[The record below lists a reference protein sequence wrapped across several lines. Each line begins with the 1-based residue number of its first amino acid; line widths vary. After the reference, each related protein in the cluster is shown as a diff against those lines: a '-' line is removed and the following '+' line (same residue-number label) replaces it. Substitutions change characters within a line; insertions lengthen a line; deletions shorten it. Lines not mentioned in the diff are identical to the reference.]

1 VSADASHHRT
11 NLQQSIAEIDT
22 PVGALARLNR
32 FFVPMTMDAG
42 LHIRP
47 RDHIH
52 SHRAATRPLKTPL
65 KELPK

>member
-1 VSADASHHRT
+1 VSADASHRRT
-11 NLQQSIAEIDT
+11 NLQQSIAEIDA
-22 PVGALARLNR
+22 PVGDSARGNL
-32 FFVPMTMDAG
+32 FFVLMTIDAG